1 MTLCHLTGGLF
12 KLVIKWF
19 YRHLQITKM
28 IDLNNKTCKQVI
40 EVINKLLSIS
50 LYLITSNIMQTRK
63 IIIFEMAQFKFEI
76 RKNQW
81 SQDLLE
87 LDHLETSI
95 IHVFEML
102 IVPKII

>member
-1 MTLCHLTGGLF
+1 M
-12 KLVIKWF
+12 
-19 YRHLQITKM
+19 R
-28 IDLNNKTCKQVI
+28 
-40 EVINKLLSIS
+40 
-50 LYLITSNIMQTRK
+50 TRK
-63 IIIFEMAQFKFEI
+63 IIIFEMTQFKFEI